1 MMEKKETLRNILGK
15 NIRARR
21 TELGL
26 SQATLAEKADVS
38 NLHINEIERGLSWV
52 SSSTLENI
60 SDALK
65 IETYKL
71 LIPTA
76 KPTPP
81 EKMSKAQLKESAVN
95 VIDSTK
101 EEIYGKVSAV
111 LDEAVK
117 QIADI
122 FEDKGENSRR
132 NF

>member
-1 MMEKKETLRNILGK
+1 MMEKKETLRSILGQ

-21 TELGL
+21 ASLGM

-76 KPTPP
+76 KSTSP
-81 EKMSKAQLKESAVN
+81 EKMSSEKLKESAEN

-101 EEIYGKVSAV
+101 EEIYGKVVAV
-111 LDEAVK
+111 LDDAVK

-122 FEDKGENSRR
+122 FEEKGEN
-132 NF
+132 

>member
-1 MMEKKETLRNILGK
+1 MEKKETLRNILGK

-21 TELGL
+21 TLLGM
-26 SQATLAEKADVS
+26 SQAMLAEKADIS

-52 SSSTLENI
+52 SSGTLENI

-71 LIPTA
+71 LIPTV
-76 KPTPP
+76 KPAPL
-81 EKMSKAQLKESAVN
+81 EKMTETQLKESAAS

-101 EEIYGKVSAV
+101 EDIYGKVSAV

-117 QIADI
+117 QIAEI
-122 FEDKGENSRR
+122 FEKK
-132 NF
+132 

>member
-1 MMEKKETLRNILGK
+1 MEKKETLRSILGK

-21 TELGL
+21 TELRL

-52 SSSTLENI
+52 SSGTLENI
-60 SDALK
+60 SDALE

-71 LIPTA
+71 LIPTV
-76 KPTPP
+76 KPAPS
-81 EKMSKAQLKESAVN
+81 EKMSKAQLKESATS

-111 LDEAVK
+111 LDDAVK

-122 FEDKGENSRR
+122 FENKTAN
-132 NF
+132 

>member
-1 MMEKKETLRNILGK
+1 MEKKETLRSILGK

-21 TELGL
+21 TLLGM

-38 NLHINEIERGLSWV
+38 NLHINEIERGLSWI
-52 SSSTLENI
+52 SSGTLENI

-71 LIPTA
+71 LIPTD

-81 EKMSKAQLKESAVN
+81 EKMSETQLKKSAVS

-101 EEIYGKVSAV
+101 EEIYGKVSSV
-111 LDEAVK
+111 LDDAVK

-122 FEDKGENSRR
+122 FEEKDENSRK
-132 NF
+132 